1 MRSTSGRLRILA
13 ALAGAALSSRI
24 AAAEPARDPRAAE
37 ALFEAGRTA
46 MEAGNYATA
55 CPKLEESYRLD
66 PATGALFALA
76 RCHEKQ
82 GLFASAWVEF
92 MEVAA
97 RANRERN
104 AEREQSARN
113 HARALEPRLS
123 FLTVEVAPPLRAAT
137 GLSVERNGVRL
148 GPAAWGMPI
157 PIDPGRHELR
167 VTAPGRKPWVTGVSI
182 GDRAE
187 QKLVEVPDLERL
199 PAPPKAAERSQRPAS
214 SDGFVFTPLRVAGIG
229 LGGAALASF
238 GIAAFAGVR
247 ALDGKS
253 DWERLCEETS
263 CPTVESER
271 EREAAAVNADIAT
284 LGLIAGGVFASA
296 GVLLFVLGN
305 PSDAEEPTAFK
316 AVLSPSSLRVVR
328 HF

>member
-13 ALAGAALSSRI
+13 ALAVAALSSRL
-24 AAAEPARDPRAAE
+24 AAAEPVRDPRAAE
-37 ALFEAGRTA
+37 ALFEAGRKA
-46 MEAGNYATA
+46 MEAGEYATA

-97 RANRERN
+97 RANSERN
-104 AEREQSARN
+104 AEREQSARE

-123 FLTVEVAPPLRAAT
+123 FLTVEVATALRAVA
-137 GLSVERNGVRL
+137 GLTVERNGVRL
-148 GPAAWGMPI
+148 GPAAWGTPI

-167 VTAPGRKPWVTGVSI
+167 VTAPGRKPWVGGVTI
-182 GDRAE
+182 GDRPE
-187 QKLVEVPDLERL
+187 QKLVEVPDLERE
-199 PAPPKAAERSQRPAS
+199 PTPSHPTGPKQAASGG
-214 SDGFVFTPLRVAGIG
+214 GFVFTPLRVAGVA

-247 ALDGKS
+247 AVNGKS
-253 DWERLCEETS
+253 DWERLCDETT
-263 CPTVESER
+263 CPTLESER

-284 LGLIAGGVFASA
+284 LGLIAGGVFAST
-296 GVLLFVLGN
+296 GVLLFVLGD
-305 PSDAEEPTAFK
+305 PSDADEPTAFK
-316 AVLSPSSLRVVR
+316 AVLSPSSVRVVR
-328 HF
+328 RF